1 MCDILDPKAIIFF
14 QARLISISLESF
26 SPHSRKHESSKPKL
40 LFSFGKT
47 ARFRMGAEYLKWQF
61 SPTLKKKCTDKR
73 KSPLFLFNNHLQRDG
88 ISRSLRSNLITD
100 CTGTERRS
108 QRKKGH
114 CLGRDNAWVAK
125 SEVAG

>member
-26 SPHSRKHESSKPKL
+26 SPHSRKHESSKPTL

-61 SPTLKKKCTDKR
+61 SLTLKKKKMYGQ
-73 KSPLFLFNNHLQRDG
+73 KNISHLSFSSKTTSKEMVFPGHSDQT
-88 ISRSLRSNLITD
+88 LITD
-100 CTGTERRS
+100 CTGTERGGPRG
-108 QRKKGH
+108 RKVTASVG
-114 CLGRDNAWVAK
+114 LTRG
-125 SEVAG
+125 